1 MGRLGKE
8 ENLRAC
14 SLKSERQRIQGS
26 DGLVE
31 RARRH
36 IGRKKIW
43 KDEVEQTYQ
52 KVRESE

>member
-1 MGRLGKE
+1 MGL
-8 ENLRAC
+8 
-14 SLKSERQRIQGS
+14 LKSERQRIQGS

-31 RARRH
+31 RARRQ

-43 KDEVEQTYQ
+43 KDEVAQTYQ

>member
-1 MGRLGKE
+1 MGL
-8 ENLRAC
+8 
-14 SLKSERQRIQGS
+14 LKSERQRIQGS

-31 RARRH
+31 RARRQT
-36 IGRKKIW
+36 GRKKIW